1 MSSLKQ
7 ICDAYDTTYEL
18 EGKKL
23 KKAVEELKIMIEE
36 KIQSGQIVL
45 TFQEIDWLTWI
56 YGKIS
61 KEFMSEPDTSIIDY
75 YTNTVAK
82 IYDERAKIISE
93 KHHFT
98 NMYDVMEC
106 EDF

>member
-1 MSSLKQ
+1 M
-7 ICDAYDTTYEL
+7 YR
-18 EGKKL
+18 
-23 KKAVEELKIMIEE
+23 
-36 KIQSGQIVL
+36 
-45 TFQEIDWLTWI
+45 
-56 YGKIS
+56 
-61 KEFMSEPDTSIIDY
+61 EPETSIIDY